1 MNRRKLNQKKLQ
13 EKIASN
19 DYEVFFEDECHFK
32 LTLTIIRAW
41 FLAGSQPEIKSPV
54 DRFKVSIF
62 GAMSR
67 NGQLITLENEKFDA
81 NTFRMFLD
89 KLLSKAQIGRNNNGD
104 KKKILLVLDNAKY
117 HHAKILQPWLK
128 EVSDV
133 LELFFLPPYSP
144 DLNPIEML
152 WKKTRRN
159 VTHNCFFDSLQALCY
174 DLKLYWGQFAE
185 PNDELKKFPH
195 LFKTFIIDEITHEI
209 DERYRNL
216 WRWWF
221 WQRSSLFD

>member
-1 MNRRKLNQKKLQ
+1 MRKRKPNQKKLQ
-13 EKIASN
+13 EKIKSN

-41 FLAGSQPEIKSPV
+41 FLAGSTPEIKSPV

-67 NGQLITLENEKFDA
+67 SGQLITLENEIFNA
-81 NTFRMFLD
+81 ETFRMFIE
-89 KLLSKAQIGRNNNGD
+89 KLLLEADIGRKANGK

-117 HHAKILQPWLK
+117 HHAKILQPWLE
-128 EVSDV
+128 EVSNL

-159 VTHNCFFDSLQALCY
+159 VTHNRFFNSLQELCL
-174 DLKLYWGQFAE
+174 DLKMYWGQFSK
-185 PNDELKKFPH
+185 PNHELTK
-195 LFKTFIIDEITHEI
+195 LSAFI
-209 DERYRNL
+209 
-216 WRWWF
+216 
-221 WQRSSLFD
+221 

>member
-1 MNRRKLNQKKLQ
+1 MRRRKSNQKKLQ
-13 EKIASN
+13 EKIKSG

-41 FLAGSQPEIKSPV
+41 FLAGSVPEIKSPV

-62 GAMSR
+62 GAMGR
-67 NGQLITLENEKFDA
+67 NGQLITLENEEF
-81 NTFRMFLD
+81 NSETFRLFLE
-89 KLLSKAQIGRNNNGD
+89 KLLLEAEIGRKENG
-104 KKKILLVLDNAKY
+104 KKKKLLLVLDNARY

-128 EVSDV
+128 EVSCV

-159 VTHNCFFDSLQALCY
+159 VTHNRFFDSINELCY
-174 DLKLYWGQFAE
+174 DLKMYWKRFAKSNE
-185 PNDELKKFPH
+185 ELMK
-195 LFKTFIIDEITHEI
+195 LSAFI
-209 DERYRNL
+209 
-216 WRWWF
+216 
-221 WQRSSLFD
+221 

>member
-1 MNRRKLNQKKLQ
+1 MKRRKPSQKKLQ
-13 EKIASN
+13 AKIESN

-41 FLAGSQPEIKSPV
+41 FLAGSHPEIKSPV

-62 GAMSR
+62 GAMGR
-67 NGQLITLENEKFDA
+67 NGQLITLENEKFNA
-81 NTFRMFLD
+81 ETFRLFLE
-89 KLLSKAQIGRNNNGD
+89 KLLLKAEVGRKENGK

-128 EVSDV
+128 EVSNV

-159 VTHNCFFDSLQALCY
+159 VTHNRFFASLQELCY
-174 DLKLYWGQFAE
+174 DLKLYWGQFAR
-185 PNDELKKFPH
+185 PNDELMK
-195 LFKTFIIDEITHEI
+195 LSAFI
-209 DERYRNL
+209 
-216 WRWWF
+216 
-221 WQRSSLFD
+221 

>member
-1 MNRRKLNQKKLQ
+1 MKKRKPNQKKLQ
-13 EKIASN
+13 EKIASG

-41 FLAGSQPEIKSPV
+41 FLAGSHPEIKSPV

-62 GAMSR
+62 GAMGR
-67 NGQLITLENEKFDA
+67 NGQLVTLENEKFDA
-81 NTFRMFLD
+81 ETFQLFLS
-89 KLLSKAQIGRNNNGD
+89 KLLLEAQVGRKTTGE

-117 HHAKILQPWLK
+117 HHAKILQPWL
-128 EVSDV
+128 EQVEEV

-159 VTHNCFFDSLQALCY
+159 VTHNRFFESLQALCY
-174 DLKLYWGQFAE
+174 DLKLYWGMFAL
-185 PNDELKKFPH
+185 PNDELMK
-195 LFKTFIIDEITHEI
+195 LSAFI
-209 DERYRNL
+209 
-216 WRWWF
+216 
-221 WQRSSLFD
+221 